1 MEAQQLE
8 RLFKANR
15 RDTLSDITLKFNENN
30 VNPVAKRTLLYHLH
44 AKRPEKKIG
53 DKRSQ
58 QKKRRCQEKQ
68 RWSVENNW
76 KRNWKRIIFSEESKI
91 MIGHDEQ
98 VYVWRKTGEGWR
110 PDLVMK
116 DPGPSLKL

>member
-1 MEAQQLE
+1 MKIMLIQLQRELCCIIYMEMVL
-8 RLFKANR
+8 
-15 RDTLSDITLKFNENN
+15 NEES
-30 VNPVAKRTLLYHLH
+30 R
-44 AKRPEKKIG
+44 EKIG

-91 MIGHDEQ
+91 MIGHDER
-98 VYVWRKTGEGWR
+98 VYMLRKTGEG
-110 PDLVMK
+110 L
-116 DPGPSLKL
+116 

>member
-1 MEAQQLE
+1 M
-8 RLFKANR
+8 
-15 RDTLSDITLKFNENN
+15 SDITLKFNENN

-44 AKRPEKKIG
+44 GNGFKRRVQRKKIG

-91 MIGHDEQ
+91 MIGHDER
-98 VYVWRKTGEGWR
+98 VYMWRKTGEG
-110 PDLVMK
+110 L
-116 DPGPSLKL
+116 